1 MLESTATSV
10 LISASGPYILT
21 DLVVLLKT
29 LPMSIKLGQT
39 AFPHLGDT
47 ASQLKLAEYPAEN
60 VQLGSTSRH
69 FSSLF

>member
-1 MLESTATSV
+1 M
-10 LISASGPYILT
+10 LT